1 MIEVYAFEMETKIA
15 SLEEELSTV
24 SKEKEEALFKNEDLV
39 SKFEDLYEK
48 LNVSNSELDF
58 LREEALNL
66 VSLFLYFIYNLFIL
80 LLSFTLSISFLV
92 FFSVQR
98 KTVEESKFDQQK
110 LESSIKALVEEKEE
124 LEMVGFFHFAVR
136 RKYELVSQTLGPC

>member
-124 LEMVGFFHFAVR
+124 LEMVGFFHFAV
-136 RKYELVSQTLGPC
+136 